1 MYKEFYGLR
10 ANPFN
15 VNPDP
20 RYLFLTR
27 HTEEA
32 LACLT
37 YGIQS
42 RKGFVL
48 LTGEVGTGKT
58 TLINKLLEWLR
69 LQQVATAFIFNSR
82 LNVPQFLDYMMADF
96 GIPCDSKAK
105 SQILLRLYN
114 WLLDRYR
121 AGETAVLIVDE
132 AQNLS
137 DEVLEEIRMLT
148 NLETFTEKLLQIVLV
163 GQPEL
168 EQKLKQPQLRQ
179 LRQRLTLR
187 AKTHALTLDETKAYV
202 QQRLRIAGSNGQ
214 QIFDPEALVAIHRY
228 AAGIPRVINLIC
240 EHCLVSA
247 FVDQQKA
254 DRADGG
260 GCRGTGFR
268 SGREP
273 FVCGVDST
281 AAGSRVPTSSTW
293 WKRCDRS
300 LRWPTVCASRK
311 RKRPPRRKET
321 MSRIH
326 EALKKAEQERAAT
339 QGGAVQPS
347 FSDDPGGRVHRCI
360 DAPAS
365 MMAARGNVRTRVLP
379 AFASP
384 FSLDTL
390 LARCRAD
397 GMETG
402 PGNHAVLER
411 RRQRARHGGIPHSA
425 LAPVSPARE
434 DDAEDPAGDQRA
446 AEGRQ
451 VVYLGES
458 GAGHGAA
465 ARTPG
470 VADRCRSARTAAA
483 PDAGHDFGSGALRL
497 SAGKK
502 R

>member
-96 GIPCDSKAK
+96 AIPCDSKLK

-132 AQNLS
+132 AQSLS

-187 AKTHALTLDETKAYV
+187 AKTHALTLEETKAYV

-214 QIFDPEALVAIHRY
+214 QIFEPEAVTAIHRY
-228 AAGIPRVINLIC
+228 AAGIPRVINLLC
-240 EHCLVSA
+240 EHCLVSS
-247 FVDQQKA
+247 FVDQQKVIGPA
-254 DRADGG
+254 
-260 GCRGTGFR
+260 
-268 SGREP
+268 
-273 FVCGVDST
+273 VVD
-281 AAGSRVPTSSTW
+281 
-293 WKRCDRS
+293 
-300 LRWPTVCASRK
+300 
-311 RKRPPRRKET
+311 
-321 MSRIH
+321 
-326 EALKKAEQERAAT
+326 
-339 QGGAVQPS
+339 
-347 FSDDPGGRVHRCI
+347 
-360 DAPAS
+360 
-365 MMAARGNVRTRVLP
+365 
-379 AFASP
+379 
-384 FSLDTL
+384 
-390 LARCRAD
+390 
-397 GMETG
+397 
-402 PGNHAVLER
+402 
-411 RRQRARHGGIPHSA
+411 
-425 LAPVSPARE
+425 
-434 DDAEDPAGDQRA
+434 
-446 AEGRQ
+446 
-451 VVYLGES
+451 
-458 GAGHGAA
+458 
-465 ARTPG
+465 G
-470 VADRCRSARTAAA
+470 VAR
-483 PDAGHDFGSGALRL
+483 DFDLGDNTTSGALPVPAPSPNLDKFDLVDALRSLATLADRL
-497 SAGKK
+497 REEEKDLPNERK
-502 R
+502 L

>member
-82 LNVPQFLDYMMADF
+82 LNTTQFLDYMMADF

-137 DEVLEEIRMLT
+137 DEVLEEIRMMT

-187 AKTHALTLDETKAYV
+187 AKTHPLTLEETKAYV
-202 QQRLRIAGSNGQ
+202 QQRLRIAGSNGHD
-214 QIFDPEALVAIHRY
+214 IFDPESLVAIHRY
-228 AAGIPRVINLIC
+228 ANGIPRVINLLC
-240 EHCLVSA
+240 EHSLVSA
-247 FVDQQKA
+247 FVDQQKVIA
-254 DRADGG
+254 PSVVDGVARDFDLTEG
-260 GCRGTGFR
+260 
-268 SGREP
+268 
-273 FVCGVDST
+273 T
-281 AAGSRVPTSSTW
+281 AAGAMLPPPATAGPEKFDLVEAL
-293 WKRCDRS
+293 RS
-300 LRWPTVCASRK
+300 LAS
-311 RKRPPRRKET
+311 
-321 MSRIH
+321 
-326 EALKKAEQERAAT
+326 L
-339 QGGAVQPS
+339 
-347 FSDDPGGRVHRCI
+347 
-360 DAPAS
+360 
-365 MMAARGNVRTRVLP
+365 
-379 AFASP
+379 
-384 FSLDTL
+384 
-390 LARCRAD
+390 
-397 GMETG
+397 
-402 PGNHAVLER
+402 
-411 RRQRARHGGIPHSA
+411 
-425 LAPVSPARE
+425 
-434 DDAEDPAGDQRA
+434 
-446 AEGRQ
+446 
-451 VVYLGES
+451 
-458 GAGHGAA
+458 
-465 ARTPG
+465 
-470 VADRCRSARTAAA
+470 ADR
-483 PDAGHDFGSGALRL
+483 LREEDKDL
-497 SAGKK
+497 PKEGKL
-502 R
+502 

>member
-1 MYKEFYGLR
+1 MYKEFFGLR

-69 LQQVATAFIFNSR
+69 LQQVATAFVFNSR

-114 WLLDRYR
+114 WLLDHYR

-168 EQKLKQPQLRQ
+168 EYKLRQPQLRQ

-187 AKTHALTLDETKAYV
+187 AKTHALTLEETKAYV

-214 QIFDPEALVAIHRY
+214 QIFTPEAVDAVYRY
-228 AAGIPRVINLIC
+228 AGGIPRVINLLC

-247 FVDQQKA
+247 FVDQQRVIAPTVVDSVARDFDLSSNTGSAGVVTPPPAPGPDKFDLVEALRSLATLA
-254 DRADGG
+254 DRL
-260 GCRGTGFR
+260 
-268 SGREP
+268 RETEQKDLP
-273 FVCGVDST
+273 E
-281 AAGSRVPTSSTW
+281 
-293 WKRCDRS
+293 
-300 LRWPTVCASRK
+300 RK
-311 RKRPPRRKET
+311 
-321 MSRIH
+321 
-326 EALKKAEQERAAT
+326 L
-339 QGGAVQPS
+339 
-347 FSDDPGGRVHRCI
+347 
-360 DAPAS
+360 
-365 MMAARGNVRTRVLP
+365 
-379 AFASP
+379 
-384 FSLDTL
+384 
-390 LARCRAD
+390 
-397 GMETG
+397 
-402 PGNHAVLER
+402 
-411 RRQRARHGGIPHSA
+411 
-425 LAPVSPARE
+425 
-434 DDAEDPAGDQRA
+434 
-446 AEGRQ
+446 
-451 VVYLGES
+451 
-458 GAGHGAA
+458 
-465 ARTPG
+465 
-470 VADRCRSARTAAA
+470 
-483 PDAGHDFGSGALRL
+483 
-497 SAGKK
+497 
-502 R
+502 

>member
-82 LNVPQFLDYMMADF
+82 LNTTQFLDYMMADF

-132 AQNLS
+132 AQNLT

-187 AKTHALTLDETKAYV
+187 AKTHALTLEETKAYI
-202 QQRLRIAGSNGQ
+202 QQRLRIAGSSGQ
-214 QIFDPEALVAIHRY
+214 QIFDLDAVVAIHRY
-228 AAGIPRVINLIC
+228 ANGIPRVINLLC

-247 FVDQQKA
+247 FVDQQKVIRPAVVEFVARDFDLADGTAARAMMTPSPAAGQGKLDLVDTLRSLANLA
-254 DRADGG
+254 DR
-260 GCRGTGFR
+260 
-268 SGREP
+268 
-273 FVCGVDST
+273 
-281 AAGSRVPTSSTW
+281 
-293 WKRCDRS
+293 
-300 LRWPTVCASRK
+300 LRDEEKDLPKERK
-311 RKRPPRRKET
+311 
-321 MSRIH
+321 
-326 EALKKAEQERAAT
+326 L
-339 QGGAVQPS
+339 
-347 FSDDPGGRVHRCI
+347 
-360 DAPAS
+360 
-365 MMAARGNVRTRVLP
+365 
-379 AFASP
+379 
-384 FSLDTL
+384 
-390 LARCRAD
+390 
-397 GMETG
+397 
-402 PGNHAVLER
+402 
-411 RRQRARHGGIPHSA
+411 
-425 LAPVSPARE
+425 
-434 DDAEDPAGDQRA
+434 
-446 AEGRQ
+446 
-451 VVYLGES
+451 
-458 GAGHGAA
+458 
-465 ARTPG
+465 
-470 VADRCRSARTAAA
+470 
-483 PDAGHDFGSGALRL
+483 
-497 SAGKK
+497 
-502 R
+502 

>member
-48 LTGEVGTGKT
+48 LTGEVGTGTT

-82 LNVPQFLDYMMADF
+82 LNTTQFLDYMMADF

-132 AQNLS
+132 AQNLT

-187 AKTHALTLDETKAYV
+187 ARTHPLTLEETKAYV

-214 QIFDPEALVAIHRY
+214 EIFDPESVVSIHRY
-228 AAGIPRVINLIC
+228 ANGIPRVINLLC

-247 FVDQQKA
+247 FVDQQKVIAPPVVDSVARDFDLA
-254 DRADGG
+254 DSIAAGVMTAMPQPTAAQDK
-260 GCRGTGFR
+260 TDLEDTLR
-268 SGREP
+268 SLANLVGRMREP
-273 FVCGVDST
+273 EKDDLP
-281 AAGSRVPTSSTW
+281 RE
-293 WKRCDRS
+293 
-300 LRWPTVCASRK
+300 RK
-311 RKRPPRRKET
+311 
-321 MSRIH
+321 S
-326 EALKKAEQERAAT
+326 
-339 QGGAVQPS
+339 
-347 FSDDPGGRVHRCI
+347 
-360 DAPAS
+360 
-365 MMAARGNVRTRVLP
+365 
-379 AFASP
+379 
-384 FSLDTL
+384 
-390 LARCRAD
+390 
-397 GMETG
+397 
-402 PGNHAVLER
+402 
-411 RRQRARHGGIPHSA
+411 
-425 LAPVSPARE
+425 
-434 DDAEDPAGDQRA
+434 
-446 AEGRQ
+446 
-451 VVYLGES
+451 
-458 GAGHGAA
+458 
-465 ARTPG
+465 
-470 VADRCRSARTAAA
+470 
-483 PDAGHDFGSGALRL
+483 
-497 SAGKK
+497 
-502 R
+502 

>member
-1 MYKEFYGLR
+1 MYKEFFGLR

-20 RYLFLTR
+20 RFLFLTR

-69 LQQVATAFIFNSR
+69 LQQVATAFVFNSR
-82 LNVPQFLDYMMADF
+82 MNVPQFLDYMMADF

-137 DEVLEEIRMLT
+137 DEVLEEIRLLT

-187 AKTHALTLDETKAYV
+187 ARTHALTLDETKAYI

-214 QIFDPEALVAIHRY
+214 QIFEPEAVLSIHLY
-228 AAGIPRVINLIC
+228 SSGIPRVINLLC

-247 FVDQQKA
+247 FVDQQKLIGPATVDAVARDFDLVDRNVPASINATGPASGTDRIDLAETLRSLATLA
-254 DRADGG
+254 DR
-260 GCRGTGFR
+260 
-268 SGREP
+268 
-273 FVCGVDST
+273 
-281 AAGSRVPTSSTW
+281 
-293 WKRCDRS
+293 
-300 LRWPTVCASRK
+300 LRQEDKDLPNERK
-311 RKRPPRRKET
+311 
-321 MSRIH
+321 
-326 EALKKAEQERAAT
+326 L
-339 QGGAVQPS
+339 
-347 FSDDPGGRVHRCI
+347 
-360 DAPAS
+360 
-365 MMAARGNVRTRVLP
+365 
-379 AFASP
+379 
-384 FSLDTL
+384 
-390 LARCRAD
+390 
-397 GMETG
+397 
-402 PGNHAVLER
+402 
-411 RRQRARHGGIPHSA
+411 
-425 LAPVSPARE
+425 
-434 DDAEDPAGDQRA
+434 
-446 AEGRQ
+446 
-451 VVYLGES
+451 
-458 GAGHGAA
+458 
-465 ARTPG
+465 
-470 VADRCRSARTAAA
+470 
-483 PDAGHDFGSGALRL
+483 
-497 SAGKK
+497 
-502 R
+502 

>member
-1 MYKEFYGLR
+1 MYKDFFGLR

-96 GIPCDSKAK
+96 AIPCDSKAK

-137 DEVLEEIRMLT
+137 EEVLEEIRMLT

-168 EQKLKQPQLRQ
+168 ENKLKQPQLRQ

-187 AKTHALTLDETKAYV
+187 AKTHPLTLDETRAYV
-202 QQRLRIAGSNGQ
+202 LQRLRIAGSNGQ
-214 QIFDPEALVAIHRY
+214 QIFEPEAVTAVHRY
-228 AAGIPRVINLIC
+228 SSGIPRVINLLC
-240 EHCLVSA
+240 EHCLVSG
-247 FVDQQKA
+247 FVDQQKIIGPMVVEGVARDFDLGENTTSSAVTMPTRAPGTDKFDLVEALRSLATLA
-254 DRADGG
+254 DR
-260 GCRGTGFR
+260 
-268 SGREP
+268 
-273 FVCGVDST
+273 
-281 AAGSRVPTSSTW
+281 
-293 WKRCDRS
+293 
-300 LRWPTVCASRK
+300 LRQEEKDLPEERK
-311 RKRPPRRKET
+311 
-321 MSRIH
+321 
-326 EALKKAEQERAAT
+326 L
-339 QGGAVQPS
+339 
-347 FSDDPGGRVHRCI
+347 
-360 DAPAS
+360 
-365 MMAARGNVRTRVLP
+365 
-379 AFASP
+379 
-384 FSLDTL
+384 
-390 LARCRAD
+390 
-397 GMETG
+397 
-402 PGNHAVLER
+402 
-411 RRQRARHGGIPHSA
+411 
-425 LAPVSPARE
+425 
-434 DDAEDPAGDQRA
+434 
-446 AEGRQ
+446 
-451 VVYLGES
+451 
-458 GAGHGAA
+458 
-465 ARTPG
+465 
-470 VADRCRSARTAAA
+470 
-483 PDAGHDFGSGALRL
+483 
-497 SAGKK
+497 
-502 R
+502 